1 MRLWRRVLNLLNVL
15 HMPLGTRQHHP
26 PALHRPRPLAQ
37 SSGQSLG
44 RFRRGSVLR
53 KTKEARVARQVISVV
68 QLITAIQMA
77 RGFESNRRD
86 RQRRPQHHRRQ
97 SRPGAQLQRKPRALL
112 VGGKLHRLK
121 DLGKTAVS
129 SDVLILGGIARR
141 PHPEMLLRR
150 LHLVAQ
156 LLALSHRRREHR
168 R

>member
-15 HMPLGTRQHHP
+15 HVPLGTRRHHP

-53 KTKEARVARQVISVV
+53 KTKEARVASQVVSVV

-86 RQRRPQHHRRQ
+86 RQRRPQHHRRR

-112 VGGKLHRLK
+112 VGDKLHRLK

-150 LHLVAQ
+150 LHLVAR